1 MASPERVVR
10 LGLLRGAVVPVVAA
24 AGRVLVAARDTSG
37 RNEASRRC
45 KVYDVTLM

>member
-24 AGRVLVAARDTSG
+24 AGRVLVTARDAWA
-37 RNEASRRC
+37 RNE
-45 KVYDVTLM
+45 